1 MIRLTLIA
9 ILSLSFSVIYSQQDL
24 LVFKKKYK
32 TIYNYWKGSVIAFQQ
47 ENMQWQKGEITKIKN
62 DSFYLRPM
70 ILRYNLIGID
80 TTYFPV
86 VGFSIVDIYAL
97 PKKGVRV
104 EYVNGRFQPKIS
116 GSHVKWYWVKSGWI
130 FRVGAAGYAG
140 LHIVNGIVQNDLS
153 FSESKTELG
162 IAAAVFLVGVLLQK
176 TYRPTLRIGRKYH
189 IETIKFS
196 N

>member
-24 LVFKKKYK
+24 LVFKKKHK
-32 TIYNYWKGSVIAFQQ
+32 TIDNYWKGSMIAFQQ

-80 TTYFPV
+80 TTYFPI
-86 VGFSIVDIYAL
+86 VGFSKKDIYAL

-104 EYVNGRFQPKIS
+104 EYVNGSFQPKIS

-162 IAAAVFLVGVLLQK
+162 IATAVFLVGVLLQK

-189 IETIKFS
+189 IDIIKFS

>member
-9 ILSLSFSVIYSQQDL
+9 ILSLTFSVIYSQQDL
-24 LVFKKKYK
+24 LVFKKKHK
-32 TIYNYWKGSVIAFQQ
+32 TIDNYWKGSMIAFQQ

-80 TTYFPV
+80 TTYFPI
-86 VGFSIVDIYAL
+86 VGFSKKDIYAL

-104 EYVNGRFQPKIS
+104 EYVNGSFQPKIS

-153 FSESKTELG
+153 FSDSKTELG

-189 IETIKFS
+189 IDIIKFS